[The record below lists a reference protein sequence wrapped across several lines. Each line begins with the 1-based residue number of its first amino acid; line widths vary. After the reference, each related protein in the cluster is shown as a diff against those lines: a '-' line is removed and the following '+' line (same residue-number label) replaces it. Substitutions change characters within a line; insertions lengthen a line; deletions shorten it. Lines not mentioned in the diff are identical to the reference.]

1 MPVRISTEDNV
12 VTAYLSGEIDHHS
25 AAAIRDAIDTEIQIQ
40 RPKVLRLDFSD
51 VSFMDSSGVGL
62 IMGRYK
68 NALNFGGT
76 TEVHNLPPFCERI
89 LKLSGLEK
97 IIRFYKENRDASN
110 K

>member
-1 MPVRISTEDNV
+1 
-12 VTAYLSGEIDHHS
+12 
-25 AAAIRDAIDTEIQIQ
+25 
-40 RPKVLRLDFSD
+40 
-51 VSFMDSSGVGL
+51 
-62 IMGRYK
+62 MGRYK
-68 NALNFGGT
+68 NALNFLGGT